1 MNKRR
6 KLSMCAAPS
15 HLRLHDFILKKR
27 DRQRSAP
34 PVNLK
39 VSKSVSNIVL
49 WYDTKQC
56 CLYQS
61 HFSLFNVKGKGFFI
75 DDRSRLYLE

>member
-1 MNKRR
+1 
-6 KLSMCAAPS
+6 MCAAPS

-49 WYDTKQC
+49 WYDTK
-56 CLYQS
+56 LV
-61 HFSLFNVKGKGFFI
+61 LFVSITFFTVQRKG
-75 DDRSRLYLE
+75 